1 MSLVDWYQGNVEPAP
16 APKPPKPQAQPL
28 TDWYEGNTTAPAT
41 PQAAPAAQPQ
51 ELPEGAKS
59 FDPYGNPYF
68 GEGISGI
75 LKKWHYNYT
84 KDVKPV
90 NDLDW
95 DDLRERWKSNIDKYH
110 QYQKSLNQGG
120 KTSPTATLEATK
132 GVLGMGAEAAG
143 KAWQEAEAQ
152 GSLLSPI
159 LKATSASVTAIGEL
173 FSIPSQKLEQ
183 GLGAANAFREA
194 AGELES
200 PLPKLDGLGQALVYG
215 MPIAGLAYDFTR
227 IALSPQEDKW
237 DKVGKAIEE
246 GWQSGRIFYSSLF
259 DSTLKEK
266 FLQEYREG
274 KDPALIAMKLQN
286 PLAELGG
293 QFVLDPFNLV
303 GAFAKASKT
312 AKELD
317 AAVEAV
323 TESGIL
329 KSVAGKNA
337 FKAIQEATD
346 NTSAVRALD
355 DLSKAQTEVV
365 TGITKNSKLLNVG
378 FSADSLTT
386 TSRQNAIV
394 TKGKQLMGNMALV
407 LKEQGLSY
415 DGIAEGILSGI
426 RSVSSNADEM
436 RKGLAGLSKLPN
448 ANMWLA
454 DDYVESFVVLN
465 RMMTNANGVVDGNK
479 LRNLTKIKNPTQFA
493 EEATRLYLSAAK
505 GEFKEVSQMA
515 EAANLAKQ
523 ADRSGGIV
531 SDETR
536 ALAEQYRQLPNHV
549 KILDKVNNALHKA
562 TDPINRVL
570 FPAYFNLQGGVAVRN
585 VISNNELIF
594 LDKGAGAWFKDGK
607 YWSTENI
614 SGYLTDLYGTLPESA
629 HGFKS
634 LVSSMTDRPAWGF
647 GKLMEWGEENA
658 AMRIVGASVR
668 DTFKK
673 MLPKAMPDLAK
684 HIEAGTLTERQ
695 SKKLL
700 SLVEKNNLN
709 VAKAIEEFRDFYKVG
724 SVEDWRNLDFVSDF
738 EKEALKGLDFWG
750 DVEDLAHRGAAS
762 QDDVEAVFTKLK
774 NVIDERAKLATKDLP
789 GLSPDHPGVESWG
802 DLAKAAEEGHLD
814 PDQQQVFTAIMESA
828 EQARMEYQTL
838 LDDVALKAQQALNLE
853 GNAPGAMKLG
863 QEMNRIRDVLRRS
876 APATSKA
883 AYETTQDAWRWSDE
897 IKALKKPDAKE
908 LASYWTR
915 AGLEGQTPLDL
926 DKKSLLK
933 AIWENRFQKVSE
945 LWNGAL
951 DAVVGES
958 ETVLKQMGGVIDTTE
973 VQSMATN
980 ARYITQKAQAYRQA
994 VFQNGALKIMPARD
1008 VEFVAKQ
1015 YGVTTDEILQAI
1027 NNKGLGEP
1035 DKNFRWMPSKTEG
1048 WLEATVN
1055 GVKHAIDPDGKLYKF
1070 EGGAKKLVQKFESV
1084 DKAKK
1089 YLRPKGIIESADKY
1103 KDLSDIPTD
1112 EIMNVIRQARQEK
1125 GLSTTVGRAAETA
1138 AKTPKVS
1145 LSSATKTPVHELPPT
1160 VQERFEQ
1167 IAKQLL
1173 DELSSGQAGKRVT
1186 VEGMEGG
1193 AKTTEWKGISSTNAE
1208 WYKKLYESGVKSKK
1222 VVESALNK
1230 IIEDGGKDKG
1240 VNVERMKELII
1251 ERLAFGDEAT
1261 GTPPD
1266 LYALQQLGADQKK
1279 MQQALDNWNDIT
1291 KQEMTLE
1298 EAIQSTTPAEELL
1311 HAADQ
1316 PYFDEMGNLVEP
1328 QGIEIPPPHPTGTEP
1343 SAPRAWNENAKGAKY
1358 VLDNIK
1364 NQIIERWG
1372 KTNPERVPSKQMDS
1386 VLDEVSKTLEPRV
1399 GEMKAIALRIAKKQR
1414 DFTLLDYSEKTYG
1427 DMAKAH
1433 ILPFHF
1439 FYSRSYKNWPHRIAQ
1454 NPQIVSHYAAY
1465 KEYLEAENKDLPDWY
1480 KHQLNIN
1487 PFADNPDMAGKSF
1500 LGIPADHPL
1509 YVNLEA
1515 TFNPLYGLTGTDYND
1530 PVKRNN
1536 WATATIDDLG
1546 KFGPTMYAPI
1556 QLGIA
1561 AMLFRDGETDVAAR
1575 WAGRLFPETTQIK
1588 ALSSTLLGRPVELDP
1603 AVNFF
1608 SGGIDTQERGR
1619 MSYAAAQLIQ
1629 SEQFTP
1635 EQIMMDFQKQEGAAW
1650 DTAYQMATQ
1659 SRAASAFTS
1668 YFLGVGFKPRSTNDI
1683 QVEQMYG
1690 DLNKLYAM
1698 SDMMDPEK
1706 YRMAWEQL
1714 RSKYPDGF
1722 VDTVLLS
1729 RKGGDKRDAALA
1741 YEVLNRIP
1749 PGNMS
1754 EALAT
1759 IGLSHD
1765 EIDKFYKSKGF
1776 ADPKAKF
1783 TKQEKDRFMSAVID
1797 LAAML
1802 KIPSAATR
1810 QEWTEARTTYSQVY
1824 KDIEEELGKDIW
1836 DKVSLYY
1843 DLKDDNREKSQQY
1856 SMLHPEIF
1864 QAMQMKREA
1873 VLGTPIL
1880 GAYYGS
1886 IETVEVYLDGK
1897 IRQELSN
1904 KYGPNIYEIQ
1914 SGYYAAANPRGYLAQ
1929 HPELKQFWNEKRA
1942 LEAQYEP
1949 MFYQF
1954 ASQLPEGKGAEFQEG
1969 FAPQSYTQE
1978 QLYGAL
1984 QPEEKI
1990 PSWEEVSTGMPEWL
2004 QNEIA
2009 NYAQTGASLSK
2020 RGKKE
2025 LAYLAKA
2032 GGYYDDQSLLRMAV
2046 LSMQEPL
2053 AQPNTGQPTLT
2064 DWYNK

>member
-1 MSLVDWYQGNVEPAP
+1 MSLVDWYSGKAEPEPSP
-16 APKPPKPQAQPL
+16 APKPQKEQTPPLVDWFAGKANNVSAPTAQ
-28 TDWYEGNTTAPAT
+28 TV
-41 PQAAPAAQPQ
+41 QAAPQQPQ

-75 LKKWHYNYT
+75 LKKWRYNFT
-84 KDVKPV
+84 KDVKEV
-90 NDLDW
+90 SDTEW
-95 DDLRERWKSNIDKYH
+95 DDLRERWQASM
-110 QYQKSLNQGG
+110 QAQKQAGRINPAQMTEEQKAVGQEQLKVVGEAVS
-120 KTSPTATLEATK
+120 KTWQ
-132 GVLGMGAEAAG
+132 AG
-143 KAWQEAEAQ
+143 QAQ

-159 LKATSASVTAIGEL
+159 LKATGASVTAIGEL
-173 FSIPSQKLEQ
+173 FSIPAQKLEQ
-183 GLGAANAFREA
+183 GLGAANAFRDV

-246 GWQSGRIFYSSLF
+246 GWQSGRIFYSTLF
-259 DSTLKEK
+259 DTTLKEK

-293 QFVLDPFNLV
+293 QLVLDPLNLA

-312 AKELD
+312 AKELE
-317 AAVEAV
+317 AAMEAV
-323 TESGIL
+323 TESGVL
-329 KSVAGKNA
+329 KSVTGKNA
-337 FKAIQEATD
+337 LKAIQEATD
-346 NTSAVRALD
+346 NTRAVRALD
-355 DLSKAQTEVV
+355 DLAKAQTEVV
-365 TGITKNSKLLNVG
+365 EGIAKNSKLLNVG
-378 FSADSLTT
+378 YSADSLTT

-394 TKGKQLMGNMALV
+394 TKGKQLLGNMALV
-407 LKEQGLSY
+407 LKERGLSY

-426 RSVSSNADEM
+426 RSVSGNADEM

-454 DDYVESFVVLN
+454 DDYVESFVVLH
-465 RMMTNANGVVDGNK
+465 RMMSDADGVVSGAK

-493 EEATRLYLSAAK
+493 EEATRLYLSASK
-505 GEFKEVSQMA
+505 GQYKEVSQMA
-515 EAANLAKQ
+515 EAAKLAKQ
-523 ADRSGGIV
+523 AEKTGGV
-531 SDETR
+531 VGEETL
-536 ALAEQYRQLPNHV
+536 ALAKQYEQLPNHV
-549 KILDKVNNALHKA
+549 KILDKINNVLHRA
-562 TDPINRVL
+562 EDPINRVL

-585 VISNNELIF
+585 VVSNNELIL
-594 LDKGAGAWFKDGK
+594 LDKGPSAWFKDGK
-607 YWSTENI
+607 YWSAEKI
-614 SGYLTDLYGTLPESA
+614 SGYLTDLYGMLPESA

-647 GKLMEWGEENA
+647 GKLMEWGEESA
-658 AMRIVGASVR
+658 AMRVVGASVR
-668 DTFKK
+668 DTIKK

-695 SKKLL
+695 GRKLL
-700 SLVEKNNLN
+700 SLLEKNNLN
-709 VAKAIEEFRDFYKVG
+709 LTKALEEFRDFYKVG

-738 EKEALKGLDFWG
+738 EKEGLEGLDLWQ
-750 DVEDLAHRGAAS
+750 EIQDLAHRGAAS
-762 QDDVEAVFTKLK
+762 RDEVEEVFTKLK
-774 NVIDERAKLATKDLP
+774 RVIDERAKLAAKDLP

-838 LDDVALKAQQALNLE
+838 LDEVALKAQQALNLE

-863 QEMNRIRDVLRRS
+863 QEMNRVRDVLRRA

-883 AYETTQDAWRWSDE
+883 AYEVTQDAWRWSDE
-897 IKALKKPDAKE
+897 IKALKKPDMKE

-915 AGLEGQTPLDL
+915 AGLEGQIPLDL

-958 ETVLKQMGGVIDTTE
+958 ETVLKQMEGVIDTTE

-994 VFQNGALKIMPARD
+994 IFQGGALKIMPARD

-1015 YGVTTDEILQAI
+1015 YGVTTEEILQAI
-1027 NNKGLGEP
+1027 NNKGGTQYTSIDDLP
-1035 DKNFRWMPSKTEG
+1035 TTE
-1048 WLEATVN
+1048 VM
-1055 GVKHAIDPDGKLYKF
+1055 GVIK
-1070 EGGAKKLVQKFESV
+1070 
-1084 DKAKK
+1084 
-1089 YLRPKGIIESADKY
+1089 
-1103 KDLSDIPTD
+1103 
-1112 EIMNVIRQARQEK
+1112 QARQEK
-1125 GLSTTVGRAAETA
+1125 GLSTN
-1138 AKTPKVS
+1138 
-1145 LSSATKTPVHELPPT
+1145 
-1160 VQERFEQ
+1160 
-1167 IAKQLL
+1167 I
-1173 DELSSGQAGKRVT
+1173 DELR
-1186 VEGMEGG
+1186 
-1193 AKTTEWKGISSTNAE
+1193 
-1208 WYKKLYESGVKSKK
+1208 
-1222 VVESALNK
+1222 
-1230 IIEDGGKDKG
+1230 
-1240 VNVERMKELII
+1240 
-1251 ERLAFGDEAT
+1251 
-1261 GTPPD
+1261 
-1266 LYALQQLGADQKK
+1266 
-1279 MQQALDNWNDIT
+1279 
-1291 KQEMTLE
+1291 
-1298 EAIQSTTPAEELL
+1298 
-1311 HAADQ
+1311 
-1316 PYFDEMGNLVEP
+1316 NLVEP

-1343 SAPRAWNENAKGAKY
+1343 SAALAWNESAKGAKY

-1364 NQIIERWG
+1364 NQILERWG
-1372 KTNPERVPSKQMDS
+1372 KTNPERVPNTAMNS
-1386 VLDEVSKTLEPRV
+1386 VLEEISKTLEPRI
-1399 GEMKAIALRIAKKQR
+1399 GEMKAVALRYAKKQR
-1414 DFTLLDYSEKTYG
+1414 DFTLLDYGEKTYG
-1427 DMAKAH
+1427 DIIKAH

-1439 FYSRSYKNWPHRIAQ
+1439 FYSHSYKNWPHRIAQ
-1454 NPQIVSHYAAY
+1454 NPQIISHYAAY

-1480 KHQLNIN
+1480 KQQLNIN
-1487 PFADNPDMAGKSF
+1487 PFAGNQNLDGKSF
-1500 LGIPADHPL
+1500 LGIPANHPL
-1509 YVNLEA
+1509 YINLEA
-1515 TFNPLYGLTGTDYND
+1515 TLNPLYGLTGTDYND

-1536 WATATIDDLG
+1536 AMLATIDDMS

-1588 ALSSTLLGRPVELDP
+1588 ALTSTLFGRPVELDP

-1608 SGGIDTQERGR
+1608 SGGIDSQERGR

-1629 SEQFTP
+1629 SGQFTP

-1650 DTAYQMATQ
+1650 DASYQMAIQ
-1659 SRAASAFTS
+1659 SRAASSFTS

-1683 QVEQMYG
+1683 QVEQMYT

-1714 RSKYPDGF
+1714 RAKYPDGF

-1729 RKGGDKRDAALA
+1729 RKGGEKRDAALA

-1776 ADPKAKF
+1776 ADPNAKF

-1810 QEWTEARTTYSQVY
+1810 GQWAEARTTYSQVY
-1824 KDIEEELGKDIW
+1824 KDIEKELGEDIW

-1856 SMLHPEIF
+1856 AMLHPEIF

-1873 VLGTPIL
+1873 VLSTPVL

-1904 KYGPNIYEIQ
+1904 KYGPSIYEVQ
-1914 SGYYAAANPRGYLAQ
+1914 NGYYAASNPRGYLAQ
-1929 HPELKQFWNEKRA
+1929 HPELKRFWNEKRA

-1954 ASQLPEGKGAEFQEG
+1954 ASQLPEGIAAEFQEG
-1969 FAPQSYTQE
+1969 FTPQSYTQE
-1978 QLYGAL
+1978 QLYSAL

-1990 PSWEEVSTGMPEWL
+1990 PSWEEVSTGMPEWF
-2004 QNEIA
+2004 QSEIA
-2009 NYAQTGASLSK
+2009 NYAQTGQPLSK
-2020 RGKKE
+2020 RAQKE
-2025 LAYLAKA
+2025 LDYLADA
-2032 GGYYDDQSLLRMAV
+2032 GGYYDGQSLLRMAV
-2046 LSMQEPL
+2046 LSMQQPL
-2053 AQPNTGQPTLT
+2053 AQPPGTSGGVNTQPTLT
-2064 DWYNK
+2064 DWYNQ